1 MRRVNDGEEN
11 RRKEE
16 EGEMQ
21 EGKERRKERRKGRGE
36 ELVRLTEVK
45 EDEDR
50 NQAQT
55 QQR

>member
-1 MRRVNDGEEN
+1 MMEKKIGEK
-11 RRKEE
+11 RKEE
-16 EGEMQ
+16 
-21 EGKERRKERRKGRGE
+21 KCRKEKKGEKKGE
-36 ELVRLTEVK
+36 ELVRLAEVK